1 MDQIEQKIVRL
12 VDEHRDEIVA
22 FGRDIYTHAELGYK
36 EFRTSEKFNNF
47 IKDKVS
53 GLQTG
58 IAITGTKAY
67 INEDKKDNFSL
78 ALIGELDALRI
89 PNHKYANPET
99 QGAHCCGHHAQLT
112 GLVGAAFALT
122 DPEVAA
128 ALDGQLVFV
137 TTPAEE

>member
-1 MDQIEQKIVRL
+1 MDQIEKKIVRL

-36 EFRTSEKFNNF
+36 EFRTSEKFNSF

-99 QGAHCCGHHAQLT
+99 QGAHCC
-112 GLVGAAFALT
+112 
-122 DPEVAA
+122 
-128 ALDGQLVFV
+128 
-137 TTPAEE
+137 